1 MDTVQC
7 WLVISS
13 VVGLILWLLLVNL
26 HRVIHYNECQLIL
39 KNNSNVQLSRNARM
53 YDNVL
58 SVMSYNVNNMPTHIF
73 VDKKQRLGR
82 LQTFLKSQ
90 MERVDVFVFQ
100 EVFTKTYID
109 GLDKF
114 FSEQNWSVLYADP
127 KANYLTLANSGL
139 FVASRYEIK
148 NAKGINFKDC
158 DVLDCLSKKGAI
170 RFSIEENGYKYTIV
184 NTHLQDATFDMTGVV
199 RKSQLK
205 QIKNDLVENGTDA
218 ILGDLNTSPGDIVFK
233 YGESLFGAV
242 LFPNE
247 ASFPSMNKTL
257 DGTFGS
263 KIASVEVVD
272 PEYDAY
278 VSDHLPILVY
288 ITGA

>member
-1 MDTVQC
+1 MDRVQC

-13 VVGLILWLLLVNL
+13 VVCLILWLLLVNL
-26 HRVIHYNECQLIL
+26 HKVIHYNECQLIL
-39 KNNSNVQLSRNARM
+39 KNNKNVQLSRTSE

-73 VDKKQRLGR
+73 VNKKQRLEK
-82 LQTFLKSQ
+82 LQTFLKTQ

-100 EVFTKTYID
+100 EVFTDTYIN
-109 GLDKF
+109 GLNKF
-114 FSEQNWSVLYADP
+114 FTEQNWSVLYTDP
-127 KANYLTLANSGL
+127 KKNYLTLANNGL

-148 NAKGINFKDC
+148 NEKGINFRDC
-158 DVLDCLSKKGAI
+158 EVFDCLSKKGAI
-170 RFSIEENGYKYTIV
+170 RFSIEENGYKYIIV
-184 NTHLQDATFDMTGVV
+184 NTHLQDATFDMLGTV
-199 RKSQLK
+199 RRNQLK

-218 ILGDLNTSPGDIVFK
+218 ILGDLNMSPNDNVFK
-233 YGESLFGAV
+233 YGESLFGSV

-272 PEYDAY
+272 PKYDSY